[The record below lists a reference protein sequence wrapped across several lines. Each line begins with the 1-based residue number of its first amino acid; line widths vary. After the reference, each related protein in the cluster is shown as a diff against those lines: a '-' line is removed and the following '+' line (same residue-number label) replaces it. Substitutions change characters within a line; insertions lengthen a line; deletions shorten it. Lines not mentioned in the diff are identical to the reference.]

1 MLACAAVLCGA
12 QAKKSAAIMPNNK
25 GGASQ
30 TNIVVSS
37 ARLLD

>member
-12 QAKKSAAIMPNNK
+12 QAKSAAIMPNK

-30 TNIVVSS
+30 TNIVVSY